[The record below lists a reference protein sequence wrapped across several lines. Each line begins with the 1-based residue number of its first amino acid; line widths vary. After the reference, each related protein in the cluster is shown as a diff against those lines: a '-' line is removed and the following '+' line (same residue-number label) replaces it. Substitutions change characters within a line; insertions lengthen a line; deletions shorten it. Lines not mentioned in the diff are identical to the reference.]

1 VNFIEEILIIEDDL
15 DIQRLFSICLE
26 QEGIPF
32 SIASTGQDG
41 IERVKKKAPDLILL
55 DIMLPDMNGMEVC
68 EQIRFLTSA
77 PIIFVSCI
85 NKDSDK
91 VLAFSLGGD
100 DYIEKPFSTSV
111 LLARIRAH
119 LRRNRIIRKQKT
131 NSRQIFFDN
140 IIIDTTSRELFQ
152 NGEVIE
158 LTTKEF
164 DLITFFAQHPNQV
177 FSPEQLLDK
186 IWSIDSFSEKRTV
199 IVHISNLRKK
209 IEEDPLNPKYIV
221 TVRGVGYKFAGNQNN

>member
-1 VNFIEEILIIEDDL
+1 MEEILIVEDDR

-32 SIASTGQDG
+32 SIVSTGQDA
-41 IERVKKKAPDLILL
+41 IDSVKKKVPDLILL
-55 DIMLPDMNGMEVC
+55 DIMLPDMNGMQVC
-68 EQIRFLTSA
+68 EQIRFLTSS
-77 PIIFVSCI
+77 PIIFISCN

-119 LRRNRIIRKQKT
+119 LRRNRIIQKQKT
-131 NSRQIFFDN
+131 SSRQLAFDN
-140 IIIDTTSRELFQ
+140 IVIDTSSRELYR
-152 NGEVIE
+152 NGEIID

-221 TVRGVGYKFAGNQNN
+221 TVRGVGYKFAGNQNH

>member
-1 VNFIEEILIIEDDL
+1 MEEILIVEDDK
-15 DIQRLFSICLE
+15 DIQKLLSICLE
-26 QEGIPF
+26 QEGLPF
-32 SIASTGQDG
+32 SIVSSGLDA
-41 IERVKKKAPDLILL
+41 IERVKKKVPNLILL

-77 PIIFVSCI
+77 PIVFLSCN

-91 VLAFSLGGD
+91 ILGLSLGGD

-111 LLARIRAH
+111 LMARIRAH
-119 LRRNRIIRKQKT
+119 LRRNRVIQKQKT
-131 NSRQIFFDN
+131 NTRQICFDN
-140 IIIDTTSRELFQ
+140 IVIDTSSRELFR

-158 LTTKEF
+158 LTNKEF
-164 DLITFFAQHPNQV
+164 DLISFFSQHPNQV

-199 IVHISNLRKK
+199 IVHISSLRKK
-209 IEEDPLNPKYIV
+209 VEEDPLNPKYIV
-221 TVRGVGYKFAGNQNN
+221 TLRGAGYKFAGYQNG